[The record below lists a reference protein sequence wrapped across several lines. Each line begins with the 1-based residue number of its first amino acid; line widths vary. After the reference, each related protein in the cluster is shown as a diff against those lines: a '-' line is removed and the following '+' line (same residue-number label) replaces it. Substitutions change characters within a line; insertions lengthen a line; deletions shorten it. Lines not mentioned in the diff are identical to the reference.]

1 MNRESPLGVIFFKTD
16 TDNEPVRG
24 WLKSLPEEYRKTIG
38 KDIKTLQYGWPLG
51 MPLAKKLRDDLWEVR
66 TKLGNIISRILF
78 TLSDNKIVL
87 LHGFIKKTRK
97 TPEDDLD
104 LAIKRMKQLK
114 RR

>member
-1 MNRESPLGVIFFKTD
+1 MNRESPLGVVFYKTD
-16 TDNEPVRG
+16 TNSEPVRE

-51 MPLAKKLRDDLWEVR
+51 MPLAKKLCDNIWEVR
-66 TKLGNIISRILF
+66 SKIRNIISRILF
-78 TLSDNKIVL
+78 TLSDNKVVL

-104 LAIKRMKQLK
+104 LAIKRMKQYK